1 MAGDCA
7 RVSYDPSRKWRG
19 LTAQQGRATV
29 EADWNEAAAIAEERD
44 RQLTLGVVGPVGT
57 PDQGYAVT
65 AVPATGGPTGSTP
78 GDVFIGPGTLYVG
91 GQRLDLNAQVD
102 YALQPDWLDYS
113 TDPLWQAPA
122 APTAPGTSYEVVYL
136 FAFELEVSAVEDPVL
151 ADVALGGPD
160 TMQRQ
165 RILQRFVRQPSPDG
179 LWTSVTDAL
188 ASTGLQFDA
197 ATMRARS
204 AAALQVSFTN
214 SVVAPGPCQPAT
226 TGGYLGAEN
235 QLIRVMVTDAN
246 PSGVPSIVWGFDDAS
261 FLYRINTATF
271 DPASGNT
278 TLTLAS
284 APVDS
289 YHYPVAGQAVEV
301 LRDAAQLTATSP
313 VQLEGTDFIA
323 AAAGIVAPV
332 TSPYDPT
339 QMQLAISGALPAD
352 YLSAATPQL
361 FLRVWQAEAPA
372 PPGQPVSLIAVNQA
386 GAAADTGV
394 AVTLSSGTGAFHQ
407 GDFWRFALRPIEPAI
422 VYPARYLTG
431 PQPPDGP
438 GTWACPLAALEW
450 SAGSATVLHRVP
462 RFTGLVELTAE
473 SGCCTVN
480 VGPADVDGGASL
492 PALLESYAGQG
503 PVTICLGQGTYT
515 VPGPLVLGPGL
526 DGITLHGGE
535 GVVLQASGLGTQFTS
550 GLIAVQGA
558 SSVTIRGIEL
568 TPPPVAFS
576 PLADSFAGLSSPDQ
590 VLLDAFAT
598 QLQVAFGISAS
609 GAA

>member
-1 MAGDCA
+1 M
-7 RVSYDPSRKWRG
+7 
-19 LTAQQGRATV
+19 
-29 EADWNEAAAIAEERD
+29 
-44 RQLTLGVVGPVGT
+44 
-57 PDQGYAVT
+57 
-65 AVPATGGPTGSTP
+65 
-78 GDVFIGPGTLYVG
+78 
-91 GQRLDLNAQVD
+91 
-102 YALQPDWLDYS
+102 
-113 TDPLWQAPA
+113 
-122 APTAPGTSYEVVYL
+122 
-136 FAFELEVSAVEDPVL
+136 
-151 ADVALGGPD
+151 
-160 TMQRQ
+160 
-165 RILQRFVRQPSPDG
+165 
-179 LWTSVTDAL
+179 TDAL

-361 FLRVWQAEAPA
+361 YLRVWQAEAPA

-386 GAAADTGV
+386 GRPPTPAWPSRSRPAPAPST
-394 AVTLSSGTGAFHQ
+394 S
-407 GDFWRFALRPIEPAI
+407 GDFWRFALRPIQPAI

-438 GTWACPLAALEW
+438 RTWACPLAVLDW
-450 SAGSATVLHRVP
+450 SAGSATATELRPTVLRPTVESPAERRLLHGERRPVGC
-462 RFTGLVELTAE
+462 RRRGLA
-473 SGCCTVN
+473 
-480 VGPADVDGGASL
+480 ASRCST
-492 PALLESYAGQG
+492 SYAD
-503 PVTICLGQGTYT
+503 
-515 VPGPLVLGPGL
+515 PGADHRLPGAGHLHAPGDRSCSGREL
-526 DGITLHGGE
+526 DGITLQACRE
-535 GVVLQASGLGTQFTS
+535 GVVLQAQRPGDRVHPRAHRDAGRQLRHDPGHRADLPLA
-550 GLIAVQGA
+550 G
-558 SSVTIRGIEL
+558 
-568 TPPPVAFS
+568 FS
-576 PLADSFAGLSSPDQ
+576 PLRRVLRQPAAGRTRSCSSAFSTSSRSRSASPWPVPPASSIADCTFSLPDPGQGKLFGAGI
-590 VLLDAFAT
+590 FAT
-598 QLQVAFGISAS
+598 GTMDGTKVTGCTF
-609 GAA
+609 AAPARPPTVP